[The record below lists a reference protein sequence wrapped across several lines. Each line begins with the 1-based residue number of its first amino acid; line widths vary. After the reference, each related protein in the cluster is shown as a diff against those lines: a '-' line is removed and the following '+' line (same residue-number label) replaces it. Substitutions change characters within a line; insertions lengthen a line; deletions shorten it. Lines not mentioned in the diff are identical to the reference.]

1 MPGPLSGVKILDLT
15 TVVLGPFATQILAE
29 LGADVIK
36 IESHEGDNMRH
47 PGPMKNPGMGYMFLT
62 LNRGKRGLVL
72 DLKQPQGRKAMLR
85 LIRESDVLIYN
96 VRPQAMA
103 RLGLSWDDVRAVN
116 SRLLYVG
123 TYGYSQKGPYA
134 AKAAYDDLI
143 QGASG
148 VPWVVSK
155 TAAEPN
161 YAPVNFA
168 DRVTGLHAVYTVT
181 AALFQRERTGVG
193 QSIEVPMFESI
204 SHFVLGDHLA
214 GLSWMEPVGGA
225 GYQRLIAR
233 RPYRTSDGYL
243 CVLVYNDKQWR
254 SFLDAIGQPER
265 LLDPRYATQA
275 NRAANIHDIYAYLGE
290 LFLTRTT
297 GQWLALLEKA
307 DIPVSRMNSIEDVVN
322 DPHLNQSGFFYAEDH
337 PSEGRLRGM
346 RTPTHW
352 QNSEPDV
359 PSPAPR
365 LGEHSAEIL
374 REVGY
379 SEAEIAAMAKNGVT
393 KVSDK

>member
-1 MPGPLSGVKILDLT
+1 
-15 TVVLGPFATQILAE
+15 
-29 LGADVIK
+29 
-36 IESHEGDNMRH
+36 
-47 PGPMKNPGMGYMFLT
+47 
-62 LNRGKRGLVL
+62 
-72 DLKQPQGRKAMLR
+72 
-85 LIRESDVLIYN
+85 

-103 RLGLSWDDVRAVN
+103 RLGLSWEDVRAVN
-116 SRLLYVG
+116 PRLLYVG
-123 TYGYSQKGPYA
+123 TYGYSQNGPYA

-148 VPWVVSK
+148 VPWVVSR
-155 TAAEPN
+155 TGAEPN

-214 GLSWMEPVGGA
+214 GLSWMDPVGGA

-233 RPYRTSDGYL
+233 RPYKTSDGYL

-254 SFLDAIGQPER
+254 GFLDAIGQPER
-265 LLDPRYATQA
+265 MRDPRFATQA
-275 NRAANIHDIYAYLGE
+275 NRAANIHDIYVYLGE
-290 LFLTRTT
+290 LFRTRTT
-297 GQWLALLEKA
+297 VQWLELLEKA

-322 DPHLNQSGFFYAEDH
+322 DPHLNESGFFYAEDH
-337 PSEGRLRGM
+337 PSEGRLRAM

-352 QNSEPDV
+352 QDSEPDV

-374 REVGY
+374 RELGY
-379 SEAEIAAMAKNGVT
+379 SDAEIAAMAKSGVT
-393 KVSDK
+393 IIP